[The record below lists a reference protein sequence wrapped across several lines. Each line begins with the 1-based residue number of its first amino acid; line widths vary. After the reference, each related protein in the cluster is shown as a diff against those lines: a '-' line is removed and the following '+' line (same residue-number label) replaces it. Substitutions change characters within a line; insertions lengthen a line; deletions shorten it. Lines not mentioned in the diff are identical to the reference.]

1 MEVAPRPLIDTML
14 KHRWV
19 ATHSI
24 AFEKRD
30 HINLMELEMIRQEIR
45 DRVVSGR
52 GHCRVVNLCDS
63 RVVVGAFGK
72 GRSSSKQM
80 DQKLRAILPWAIAG
94 EISLFGCQLIV
105 ILQTIHPGEKRFHL
119 HVRSKMTPC
128 YLMSRL
134 LEPKFIGHQACKNF
148 WNRNAN
154 PNMANH

>member
-30 HINLMELEMIRQEIR
+30 HINLLELEMIRQEIR

-80 DQKLRAILPWAIAG
+80 NQKLRAILPWAIAG
-94 EISLFGCQLIV
+94 EISLTNIWVPTDCNPAD
-105 ILQTIHPGEKRFHL
+105 HPSGEKRFHL

-134 LEPKFIGHQACKNF
+134 LEPKFIGHQVCKNF
-148 WNRNAN
+148 
-154 PNMANH
+154 

>member
-30 HINLMELEMIRQEIR
+30 HINLLELEMIRQEIR

-72 GRSSSKQM
+72 GRSSFKQM
-80 DQKLRAILPWAIAG
+80 NQKLRAILPWAIAG
-94 EISLFGCQLIV
+94 EISLTNIWVPTDCNPAD
-105 ILQTIHPGEKRFHL
+105 HPSRGKEIPP
-119 HVRSKMTPC
+119 PC
-128 YLMSRL
+128 PVQDDPL
-134 LEPKFIGHQACKNF
+134 
-148 WNRNAN
+148 
-154 PNMANH
+154 